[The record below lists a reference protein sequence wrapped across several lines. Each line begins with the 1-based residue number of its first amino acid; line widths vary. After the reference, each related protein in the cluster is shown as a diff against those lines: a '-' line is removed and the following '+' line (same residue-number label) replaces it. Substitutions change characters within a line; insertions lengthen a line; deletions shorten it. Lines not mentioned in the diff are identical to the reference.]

1 MKIFNDLLLKFEKPD
16 WSLNPE
22 LCVIDTILESRPDL
36 VLMLKSDIIGSERVS
51 TFGRQDTPSVEQI
64 VRAAIFKEMR
74 GLDYRELE
82 YAQSDSR
89 ICENFIKLDGR
100 EPFSFQMFQKYISR
114 IQPESL
120 HRFLVEINKIAIS
133 EGLEDIKS
141 VSQDSTVVKTNIHY
155 PTNNSLMWDCIK
167 TSTRLLS
174 QLKEE
179 ITTLEFIDYT
189 KSAKKTFYEI
199 NVTRGEAK
207 RLPLFHKQLI
217 LFTKVINQTS
227 NAIKKKSTSIIAS
240 VIQDELAKL
249 LELMNRIYDITYRK
263 EIEGEI
269 VPNDE
274 KLFSIYELHTD
285 IIVKGQRE
293 VQFGHK
299 VNLAAGKSNL
309 VLDCQILRGNPA
321 DKSLYEPTMERVIEN
336 YGIIPRDITTDGGY
350 ASLNNLRYARE
361 TGIVNIVFNK
371 VVGSM
376 QNIASSL
383 NIVTRLKK
391 WRSAMEAII
400 SNIKRG
406 FKIFTC
412 NWKGWEHFQSKVL
425 WSVLAYNFRVMTGLI
440 VSRLEPTELQ
450 LG

>member
-1 MKIFNDLLLKFEKPD
+1 MKILNDLLLKFEKPD